1 MTSSRVVVIGS
12 GPCGSMAAWQLVQSG
27 IPVTMLESGSKRP
40 EGLLLRALGRNIYR
54 KKPDGSFGSDCATH
68 RASGDPKTK
77 WYYDLSLGGLSNHWT
92 GAVPRFAPE
101 DFTEGRR
108 LHEAYEWPV
117 TYDELVPY
125 YERTERLMGIVA
137 SGHDVPNLPGGY
149 ADDRRE
155 LPSDWQRVADT
166 AASMGQGLTTLPIAD
181 GPRNMVAPRGTA
193 FNSYTSLIEP
203 LLGSPMFSLKQG
215 AHALRL
221 EWSGAKQ
228 RVTGIVY
235 RDAADGLEHRLEGE
249 AFVVA
254 GGPLQTTRLLF
265 DSVSSDFPQGLG
277 NSRDLLGRYLH
288 DHPREWWVL
297 EVKKPMSRL
306 SPSIYLTRRAYDD
319 AEPLFATSWTLG
331 APSTKEKL
339 MSFTP
344 FKATEFGVQ
353 VFGTMIPTR
362 DTRVTLIPGSR
373 DETGSSLLDIA
384 IRFDEPSMQNLQAA
398 QGRLLELMDAAGV
411 PSTIQPVPPDQVTP
425 GSAVHYGGTARMHR
439 SPEYGVINGHSRLFD
454 ASNVIVADAASF
466 TTGAEKNPTLT
477 AMALAARACERL
489 AGELRSGRA

>member
-1 MTSSRVVVIGS
+1 
-12 GPCGSMAAWQLVQSG
+12 MAAWQLVSCG
-27 IPVTMLESGSKRP
+27 IPVVMLESGQKRP
-40 EGLLLRALGRNIYR
+40 EGLLVRALGRNIYR
-54 KKPDGSFGSDCATH
+54 KKPEGYFGSDCATH

-77 WYYDLSLGGLSNHWT
+77 WYYSLSLGGLSNHWT

-117 TYDELVPY
+117 SYDELVAY

-137 SGHDVPNLPGGY
+137 SRRDVPNLPGGH

-181 GPRNMVAPRGTA
+181 GPRNLVAPRGTA
-193 FNSYTSLIEP
+193 FNSYTSLVEP
-203 LLGSPMFSLKQG
+203 LMRSPMFSLKQG

-221 EWSGAKQ
+221 EWSGAKR
-228 RVTGIVY
+228 RVTGVVY
-235 RDAADGLEHRLEGE
+235 RDAADGLEHRLEGD

-254 GGPLQTTRLLF
+254 AGPLQSTRLLF
-265 DSVSSDFPQGLG
+265 DSVSSDFPHGLG
-277 NSRDLLGRYLH
+277 NSRDVLGRYLH

-306 SPSIYLTRRAYDD
+306 SPSIYLTRAAYRD
-319 AEPLFATSWTLG
+319 ADPLFATSWTLG
-331 APSTKEKL
+331 APTTREKL

-344 FKATEFGVQ
+344 LKATEFGVQ
-353 VFGTMIPTR
+353 VFGTMVPTR
-362 DTRVTLIPGSR
+362 DTRVTLVPGSR
-373 DETGSSLLDIA
+373 DETGASLLDID
-384 IRFDEPSMQNLQAA
+384 IRFDAPSLRNLEGA
-398 QGRLLELMDAAGV
+398 QSRLLELMEAAGV
-411 PSTIQPVPPDQVTP
+411 PSRIQPVPPDQVVP
-425 GSAVHYGGTARMHR
+425 GASVHYGGTVRMHR
-439 SPEYGVINGHSRLFD
+439 SPEYGVIDGRNRLFD
-454 ASNVIVADAASF
+454 ATNVVVADAASF

-477 AMALAARACERL
+477 AMALAARASEHL
-489 AGELRSGRA
+489 AGALRSGDA